1 MSERVPV
8 ESIIACLCMSR
19 FKDKLDCELEV
30 TTGNDFDYGQSMTC
44 ASCTCTPCTF
54 MSIQCCR
61 DNDRITSMHTCRL
74 LVSVTL
80 SCSTKSHSLSSWA
93 SKHIVSRKIRS
104 CFMEKGVRM
113 FVRQSRPSCRQ
124 EKLSTICLQ
133 VVYKLSTNKYLR
145 YYLQIESCQTVPAF
159 DLLVHSLVEVTC
171 NPFNDVLTMI
181 ASVSMN
187 TCHLLSVCRS
197 LAIRKQTHCQT

>member
-1 MSERVPV
+1 MSF
-8 ESIIACLCMSR
+8 ACQRDTQLQYEV
-19 FKDKLDCELEV
+19 KLAVKLGKQTHCF
-30 TTGNDFDYGQSMTC
+30 TQ
-44 ASCTCTPCTF
+44 
-54 MSIQCCR
+54 
-61 DNDRITSMHTCRL
+61 HTKL
-74 LVSVTL
+74 FHG
-80 SCSTKSHSLSSWA
+80 K
-93 SKHIVSRKIRS
+93 
-104 CFMEKGVRM
+104 KGVRM

-133 VVYKLSTNKYLR
+133 VVYKSSTNKYLR